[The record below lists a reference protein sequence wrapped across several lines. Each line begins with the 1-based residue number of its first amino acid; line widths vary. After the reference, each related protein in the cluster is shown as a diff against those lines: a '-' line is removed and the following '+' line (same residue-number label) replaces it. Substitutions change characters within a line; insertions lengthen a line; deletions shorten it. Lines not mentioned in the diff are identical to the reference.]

1 MAKTII
7 KEIGIVLL
15 ILIAVIL
22 VLAIIFYEY
31 IPNNKTVPIELEA
44 YTIPENIKQE
54 LQISTA
60 EENIVRTYYIDS
72 TDLDLYE
79 STNDY
84 DKGKA
89 NPFAD
94 YTQNAT
100 ENTTTENTVNK
111 NTTTEN
117 TTKNANNV
125 TNNNSTSNNEELN
138 NTNKK
143 EVYINTPGKNY

>member
-100 ENTTTENTVNK
+100 ENTTNENTTNENTANK
-111 NTTTEN
+111 N